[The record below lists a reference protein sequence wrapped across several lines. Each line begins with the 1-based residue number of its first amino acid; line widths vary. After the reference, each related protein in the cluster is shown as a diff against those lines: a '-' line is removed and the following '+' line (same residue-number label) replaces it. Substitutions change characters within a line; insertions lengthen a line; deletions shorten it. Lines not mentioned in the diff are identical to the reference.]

1 MKSKVSKV
9 LNRVTD
15 DKKNL
20 HVIPGS
26 IQKEL
31 LKSDLR
37 DNSYN
42 RLSTSGVKANRK
54 AFTQNKKNKLINE
67 WEKETNKKWPTET
80 YTNRHGIVETR
91 KYDAHHIIE
100 NKVGGKHE
108 WWNITPA
115 KNGSQ
120 HQGGIHRKGG
130 PAEQLFGR

>member
-37 DNSYN
+37 DNSYS
-42 RLSTSGVKANRK
+42 RLTTSGVKANRK

-67 WEKETNKKWPTET
+67 WEVETGKTWPTFTTNKGK
-80 YTNRHGIVETR
+80 VQ

-115 KNGSQ
+115 KNGIE
-120 HQGGIHRKGG
+120 HQGGIHRSGG
-130 PAEQLFGR
+130 PAEKLFGR

>member
-1 MKSKVSKV
+1 MIIKLIGILSPEFTGRKLDSK
-9 LNRVTD
+9 
-15 DKKNL
+15 
-20 HVIPGS
+20 
-26 IQKEL
+26 QKEL

-37 DNSYN
+37 DNSYS
-42 RLSTSGVKANRK
+42 RLSTSEVKANRK

-67 WEKETNKKWPTET
+67 WENETGQTWPLDSKTG
-80 YTNRHGIVETR
+80 N

-115 KNGSQ
+115 KSGSQ

-130 PAEQLFGR
+130 PAEKLFGK